1 MSKRMESLLPKLVN
15 QAQSVF
21 ISGRNIMD
29 NIHLATELMRSY
41 DRARGVSR
49 CTIKIDLQKAYDTIS
64 WEFLEEVL
72 IGLNFHPIFV
82 EWVMECITSPS
93 FSIIVNGISH
103 GFFKGKSGLRQGDLI
118 SPTLFIICMEYLSRL
133 LSLRTKDPY
142 FTFHSHRASLRITHL
157 AFADDLMLFSHG
169 DPYSLYVFQEAIK
182 EFSACLG
189 LQSKEI

>member
-103 GFFKGKSGLRQGDLI
+103 GFFKGK
-118 SPTLFIICMEYLSRL
+118 
-133 LSLRTKDPY
+133 
-142 FTFHSHRASLRITHL
+142 
-157 AFADDLMLFSHG
+157 ADCDK
-169 DPYSLYVFQEAIK
+169 VT
-182 EFSACLG
+182 
-189 LQSKEI
+189 